1 MPDEKPN
8 PLVQHLMKLVDGRQ
22 QSEVAKIALLHEIS
36 NTANKILAE
45 LTLANEQRAELVERA
60 RAK

>member
-1 MPDEKPN
+1 
-8 PLVQHLMKLVDGRQ
+8 MKLVDGRQ
-22 QSEVAKIALLHEIS
+22 QSEVAKISLLHEIS